1 MPTNSPSGLPAD
13 GGFILL
19 AAQSGRALAAAARR
33 AGLRPLVADLF
44 GDTDTRALAEHY
56 RPLRGQFGFSIDGTS
71 VLGALEELVAAAE
84 GEPIGIVLGS
94 GFEAAPDVVET
105 IASRFR
111 LFGAGA
117 NTLRILKDPIRFAA
131 ILDRIGIQ
139 HPAVSL
145 GSVADPD
152 NWLAKRAGASGGT
165 HIGPALSG
173 LPEDGTYYQRRVV
186 GEQRSFAFLADGRC
200 AQVFAVTA
208 QWTSPSVRAPHR
220 FGGGLYPGACPP
232 TVMREAKRGLDAIVA
247 ETGLQGLASADC
259 LVDGENWWLLEVN
272 PRPGATLDVLDRRT
286 RPLLLDHIEA
296 CLGRLPPI
304 ESMPRAAATTIVYA
318 SRPLPDV
325 PVIDWPDHVFDRPE
339 PGSRIP
345 PDGPVCTVFADGDN
359 AAAALDL
366 LDRRVQDVR
375 RTLRI
380 EEYEHGC
387 CVGSPERE
395 RACCAAC

>member
-1 MPTNSPSGLPAD
+1 MPTNSPSGLPVD

-44 GDTDTRALAEHY
+44 GDADTRALAEHY
-56 RPLRGQFGFSIDGTS
+56 RPLRGEFGFRIDGTS

-84 GEPIGIVLGS
+84 GEPIGIVFGS
-94 GFEAAPDVVET
+94 GFEAAPGVVET

-131 ILDRIGIQ
+131 ILDRIGIP

-145 GSVADPD
+145 GSVADPE
-152 NWLAKRAGASGGT
+152 NWLAKGAGASGGT

-173 LPEDGTYYQRRVV
+173 PPQAGTYYQHRVF
-186 GEQRSFAFLADGRC
+186 GEPRSFAFLANGRC
-200 AQVFAVTA
+200 AQVFAVTE
-208 QWTSPSVRAPHR
+208 QWTSPSARAPYR
-220 FGGGLYPGACPP
+220 FGGALYPGDCPP
-232 TVMREAKRGLDAIVA
+232 TILREAKRGLDAIVA
-247 ETGLQGLASADC
+247 ETGLRGLASADC
-259 LVDGENWWLLEVN
+259 LVDGEHWWLLEIN
-272 PRPGATLDVLDRRT
+272 PRPGATLDVLDRRK
-286 RPLLLDHIEA
+286 RPLLLDHIES

-304 ESMPRAAATTIVYA
+304 ERMPRAAATTIVYA

-325 PVIDWPDHVFDRPE
+325 PVIEWPDHVFDRPE
-339 PGSRIP
+339 PGSCIP
-345 PDGPVCTVFADGDN
+345 LDGPICTVFADGDN

-366 LDRRVQDVR
+366 LDRRVQNVR

-387 CVGSPERE
+387 DVGPPERE
-395 RACCAAC
+395 RARCAAC